1 MDLLITCLNATQ
13 KRFFVD
19 TSLDTKLKKP
29 FKTGC
34 LYWKPAWKPT
44 KKNALKTRFLLVTTL
59 VTKVLF

>member
-1 MDLLITCLNATQ
+1 MELLITCLNTTQ

-34 LYWKPAWKPT
+34 FSLET
-44 KKNALKTRFLLVTTL
+44 CVETN
-59 VTKVLF
+59 